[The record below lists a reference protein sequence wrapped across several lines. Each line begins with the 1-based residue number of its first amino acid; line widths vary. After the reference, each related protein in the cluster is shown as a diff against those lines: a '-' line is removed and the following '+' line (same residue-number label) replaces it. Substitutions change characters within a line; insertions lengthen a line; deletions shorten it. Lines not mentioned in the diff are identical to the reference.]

1 MPTQGHVLPQATSD
15 ADQASEGQRLC
26 FSVCCLVG
34 LFIGCFF
41 VVVCVC
47 VCLLLF
53 LMFLKSW
60 LCWVFCCWVGCCYLC
75 ESVGVGSCFVVVFI
89 GGCGGCTEHLVAL
102 QVLL

>member
-47 VCLLLF
+47 VCVCVFASVFDVSEELALLGFLLL
-53 LMFLKSW
+53 LGWW
-60 LCWVFCCWVGCCYLC
+60 LL
-75 ESVGVGSCFVVVFI
+75 FV
-89 GGCGGCTEHLVAL
+89 
-102 QVLL
+102 